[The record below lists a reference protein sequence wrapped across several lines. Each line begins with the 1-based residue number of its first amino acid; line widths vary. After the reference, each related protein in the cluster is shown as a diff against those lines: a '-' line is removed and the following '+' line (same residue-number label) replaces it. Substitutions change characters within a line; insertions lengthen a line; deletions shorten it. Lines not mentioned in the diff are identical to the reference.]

1 VKLRAHTKWKI
12 VPGLVLLVVSPIRIF
27 SIPNTAEHIAF
38 DLAGIGWWGFVCW
51 LLWSGGFSRNPPNS
65 NDDPNQNGSLGSI
78 ISKQPTTDRP
88 VVSQFAGCDGETVE
102 LRSTGQP
109 RAGAVE
115 SVLRLAVRRISMST
129 TLENFVTTGADFA
142 EGARRALEAERCAL
156 VVVDIQE
163 KLLPPIFQKE
173 QLVRNAK
180 LLIRAA
186 VVLKIPALMS
196 TQYAKGLGGTVPE
209 VASLLPETEAID
221 KNLFSC
227 FGSDVFCTLLK
238 RLPGKRNTLLLC
250 GMESHICVT
259 QTALAALREGYI
271 VHVASDAVSS
281 RTEWNWKIGL
291 ERMRAAGA
299 VISST
304 EMMIYELMR
313 SSASPAFKE
322 MLPYLKG

>member
-1 VKLRAHTKWKI
+1 M
-12 VPGLVLLVVSPIRIF
+12 
-27 SIPNTAEHIAF
+27 
-38 DLAGIGWWGFVCW
+38 
-51 LLWSGGFSRNPPNS
+51 
-65 NDDPNQNGSLGSI
+65 
-78 ISKQPTTDRP
+78 
-88 VVSQFAGCDGETVE
+88 
-102 LRSTGQP
+102 ST
-109 RAGAVE
+109 AVE
-115 SVLRLAVRRISMST
+115 NISATS
-129 TLENFVTTGADFA
+129 DYA
-142 EGARRALEAERCAL
+142 EVARRTLEAERCAL
-156 VVVDIQE
+156 IVVDIQQ

-173 QLVRNAK
+173 QLVRNSQM
-180 LLIRAA
+180 LIRAA
-186 VVLKIPALMS
+186 GIMKIPAIVS

-209 VASLLPETEAID
+209 VASLLPDNEAID

-238 RLPGKRNTLLLC
+238 RLPGNRNTLLLC

-259 QTALAALREGYI
+259 QTALAALREGYL
-271 VHVASDAVSS
+271 VHIASDAVSS

-291 ERMRAAGA
+291 DRMRAAGA